1 MDKRLLT
8 IQDISCVGQCSLT
21 VALPIISACGIE
33 TAVLPS
39 SVLSTHTAGF
49 SGYTFRDLTQD
60 MEPILAHWNKE
71 GIKFDAFYTG
81 YVSKAQIPLI
91 LKIME
96 ETANPGALRIVDPV
110 MADNG
115 KLYPG
120 FDQDFPQ
127 EMAKLCNGAD
137 VVMPNLTEAAF
148 LLNKKY
154 LGANLTGEDYD
165 EGYIM
170 EILEGLMELGAK
182 SVLLTGVS
190 YGCNQLGCACFDG
203 KKLDYYFRNRL
214 DAQMH
219 GTGDVFASSVAGAL
233 CSGSSLIDAAALG
246 ADFVIESMTAT
257 LDDKSHWYGVK
268 FEKALPWLV
277 KRMGKR

>member
-21 VALPIISACGIE
+21 VALPVISACGIE

-49 SGYTFRDLTQD
+49 SGYTFHDLTDD

-110 MADNG
+110 MADHG
-115 KLYPG
+115 KLYTG
-120 FDQDFPQ
+120 FDADFPS
-127 EMAKLCNGAD
+127 EMAKLCRGAD
-137 VVMPNLTEAAF
+137 IIMPNLTEAAF
-148 LLNKKY
+148 LLGEEY
-154 LGANLTGEDYD
+154 RGDNLSGKDYN
-165 EGYIM
+165 EEYIVGL
-170 EILEGLMELGAK
+170 LERLMGLGAK

-190 YGCNQLGCACFDG
+190 YDPCQLGCACFDG
-203 KKLDYYFRNRL
+203 TKIDYYFRQRL

-219 GTGDVFASSVAGAL
+219 GTGDVFASAVAGAL
-233 CSGSSLIDAAALG
+233 CRGKSLIDAATLG
-246 ADFVIESMTAT
+246 ADFVVESMKAT
-257 LDDKSHWYGVK
+257 LGDKSHWYGVK
-268 FEKALPWLV
+268 FEQALPWLV
-277 KRMGKR
+277 RRLGA

>member
-1 MDKRLLT
+1 MKYKKILT

-21 VALPIISACGIE
+21 VALPVISACGIE

-49 SGYTFRDLTQD
+49 SGYTFHDLTDD

-71 GIKFDAFYTG
+71 TIKFDAFYTG
-81 YVSKAQIPLI
+81 YVSKAQIPMI

-115 KLYPG
+115 RLYTG
-120 FDQDFPQ
+120 FDTDFPA
-127 EMAKLCNGAD
+127 EMARLCRGAD
-137 VVMPNLTEAAF
+137 VIMPNLTEAAF
-148 LLNKKY
+148 LLQEDYRGN
-154 LGANLTGEDYD
+154 NLEHQDYD
-165 EGYIM
+165 EAYIVGL
-170 EILEGLMELGAK
+170 LERLMGLGAK
-182 SVLLTGVS
+182 SVVLTGVS
-190 YGCNQLGCACFDG
+190 YDPKLLGCACFDG
-203 KKLDYYFRNRL
+203 TKIDYYFRQRL

-233 CSGSSLIDAAALG
+233 CRGKSLIDAASLG
-246 ADFVIESMTAT
+246 ADFVVESMKAT

-277 KRMGKR
+277 RRLEA

>member
-21 VALPIISACGIE
+21 AALPVISACGIE

-49 SGYTFRDLTQD
+49 SGYTFHDLTDD

-71 GIKFDAFYTG
+71 TIKFDAFYTG
-81 YVSKAQIPLI
+81 YVSKAQIPVI

-115 KLYPG
+115 RLYTG
-120 FDQDFPQ
+120 FDTDFPA
-127 EMAKLCNGAD
+127 EMARLCRGAD
-137 VVMPNLTEAAF
+137 VIMPNLTEAAF
-148 LLNKKY
+148 LLQEDYRGN
-154 LGANLTGEDYD
+154 NLEHQDYD
-165 EGYIM
+165 EEYIVGL
-170 EILEGLMELGAK
+170 LERLMGLGAK
-182 SVLLTGVS
+182 SVVLTGVS
-190 YGCNQLGCACFDG
+190 YDPKLLGCACFDG
-203 KKLDYYFRNRL
+203 TKIDYYFRQRL

-233 CSGSSLIDAAALG
+233 CRGKSLIDAASLG
-246 ADFVIESMTAT
+246 ADFVVESMKAT

-277 KRMGKR
+277 RRLEA